1 MTLELFTNF
10 VNTHGWQLAAIA
22 FAGVVLLGVLKYA
35 NAFAKVEKE
44 KRKPIY
50 FGISIGFSLIGT
62 IVYLLV
68 IGQFDWSYLVAV
80 TTAVYALN
88 QTMYSVYETTTLRDL
103 VIKIVEYV
111 INKVKQK
118 PQEKAEE
125 KVEETVE

>member
-35 NAFAKVEKE
+35 NAFAKIEKA

-50 FGISIGFSLIGT
+50 FAISIGSSLIGT

-68 IGQFDWSYLVAV
+68 IGQFDWSYLLVV

-103 VIKIVEYV
+103 VVKIIESVFKKVE
-111 INKVKQK
+111 KK
-118 PQEKAEE
+118 PEE
-125 KVEETVE
+125 KVEEK